1 MKLDSKNAEAYK
13 IRGDI
18 RSEREE
24 FSGALSD
31 YDKAIKYNSLN
42 ATYFN
47 ARGMLKIKNRSST
60 PESLYDFNKA
70 IEIDSKFAEAYL
82 YRGNFRERM
91 KLYND
96 ALKDYETAIKIN
108 PYYKEVFD
116 ARGEMLLKMGK
127 EEEAKMD
134 FDKVL
139 QLSGTYF

>member
-1 MKLDSKNAEAYK
+1 
-13 IRGDI
+13 
-18 RSEREE
+18 
-24 FSGALSD
+24 
-31 YDKAIKYNSLN
+31 
-42 ATYFN
+42 
-47 ARGMLKIKNRSST
+47 
-60 PESLYDFNKA
+60 
-70 IEIDSKFAEAYL
+70 
-82 YRGNFRERM
+82 M

-96 ALKDYETAIKIN
+96 ALKDYETAIKIT

>member
-1 MKLDSKNAEAYK
+1 M
-13 IRGDI
+13 
-18 RSEREE
+18 RE
-24 FSGALSD
+24 
-31 YDKAIKYNSLN
+31 
-42 ATYFN
+42 
-47 ARGMLKIKNRSST
+47 
-60 PESLYDFNKA
+60 A

>member
-13 IRGDI
+13 TRGDI
-18 RSEREE
+18 RTEQED
-24 FSGALSD
+24 FVGALSD

-42 ATYFN
+42 ASYFN
-47 ARGMLKIKNRSST
+47 ARGILKFKYGYAIHDSI
-60 PESLYDFNKA
+60 YDFNKA